1 MPEILLSAS
10 SSGSTADVTIS
21 SGLAPGSCT
30 KTLTVAGSAL
40 GNRSTPRSRNEKM
53 PSTTSDITSIVA
65 KTGRRT
71 HSSES
76 DIAAPLRSLFAS
88 RAARSRLD
96 LCAVR
101 EVVDVGDHDRRAG
114 GDAVDD
120 LDALPEPVAE
130 LHFDR

>member
-1 MPEILLSAS
+1 EMLLSAS

-71 HSSES
+71 HSAES
-76 DIAAPLRSLFAS
+76 DIAASLGSLFAS
-88 RAARSRLD
+88 PAARSRLH

-101 EVVDVGDHDRRAG
+101 EVVDVRYRDRNAG
-114 GDAVDD
+114 GDAVDNPD
-120 LDALPEPVAE
+120 PLAEPV
-130 LHFDR
+130 